1 MEDEASVIPVVDG
14 KPLLLAGLTIVSLPF
29 SLQEKTGYREPKG
42 SWGFVGRPEE
52 VGAVN

>member
-29 SLQEKTGYREPKG
+29 SLGPRRKLGTGNPRAVG
-42 SWGFVGRPEE
+42 GLWGGQRKWEQ
-52 VGAVN
+52 